1 MERTD
6 KAAKLS
12 RPAQKLLSEITS
24 CMQIL
29 LLARDLGADT
39 ITIRKTG
46 KSN

>member
-6 KAAKLS
+6 KATKLS
-12 RPAQKLLSEITS
+12 LPAQKILSEITS

-29 LLARDLGADT
+29 LLARELGADT
-39 ITIRKTG
+39 ITIHKTV